1 MFFLIYTWNFA
12 LIIYISPARKTHRN
26 IAQLCTRKG
35 WALGRRGGKRSEAR
49 SSWFCTSSLPSQEA
63 QHHHNLLNCQKVWSS
78 LEVLVISCRVDY
90 REMMQEKTLSVA
102 QFSWSLH
109 VYKPLPTHHHCL
121 NTWYNFEIFVRSYTV
136 ECREKLKRRLSYPKG
151 TKAGLF
157 RAFFQEF
164 YALWVLYLNRMFL
177 RYGPDQKT
185 KNYTFTLSSCS
196 CWIPQSWQRLKSQ
209 LLACVKR
216 GWFYRKATRSLL
228 LCLIFPFSQQL
239 GTSWLATFA
248 DEVVWVWFPVLFTFS
263 WQCSLLQD
271 QEDGL

>member
-1 MFFLIYTWNFA
+1 MFGPIVKFWWYL
-12 LIIYISPARKTHRN
+12 
-26 IAQLCTRKG
+26 AQQWSDLKWCKEDSIRHSVQSKSG
-35 WALGRRGGKRSEAR
+35 
-49 SSWFCTSSLPSQEA
+49 LPSQT
-63 QHHHNLLNCQKVWSS
+63 KRPSPPPRS
-78 LEVLVISCRVDY
+78 
-90 REMMQEKTLSVA
+90 
-102 QFSWSLH
+102 
-109 VYKPLPTHHHCL
+109 PHCL
-121 NTWYNFEIFVRSYTV
+121 NAWNNLEVTVKSCAV

-177 RYGPDQKT
+177 RYGPHQKT

-239 GTSWLATFA
+239 GTSWLVTFTDDIA
-248 DEVVWVWFPVLFTFS
+248 LLRFPVLFTFS